1 MRVERVCSR
10 AEAVNEGIVEI
21 VLDVLVFADE
31 VGESESFQDCLEC
44 KPAYRWR
51 PLGEHAPAA
60 AGRPGG

>member
-1 MRVERVCSR
+1 M
-10 AEAVNEGIVEI
+10 VEI
-21 VLDVLVFADE
+21 VVKVLVCAYVRMKY

-44 KPAYRWR
+44 KAAYRWR